1 MFVLL
6 GLLLAL
12 FLLIVVLEEEKGE
25 HAEDAADADTDGFTL
40 HGRTWKRRKTY
51 SREMGLKVYNVLFKF
66 MLFLSGLF
74 RLSNKSSFSYIY
86 QQIRTFHPHFIF
98 LSPFLTET
106 EQTKATRRD

>member
-12 FLLIVVLEEEKGE
+12 FLLIVVLEEEKGK

-40 HGRTWKRRKTY
+40 HGRTY